1 MLGRETTIVVLCALL
16 GGCGRDS
23 SVGTEHGT
31 PLPATFAGVY
41 SGELPCSNCTAI
53 EATLWLRPDGTF
65 FLRQTFEGAP
75 AVTESAQREPQEP
88 TSTYGLGRWR
98 WDELAAEAVLRGAGP
113 ERRVRVLD
121 DGRLQLRGASSL
133 EHVLERDAI
142 APRFTD
148 RLALDGESTVTD
160 GGAAFKECLTGLTLP
175 IADAGAY
182 REFRRQHRRMHP
194 RGKPALTTVEGH
206 LIGGGDGAM
215 KERLVVDRF
224 VTIKPGKGC

>member
-1 MLGRETTIVVLCALL
+1 MPGREATILVLCALL
-16 GGCGRDS
+16 GGCGGES
-23 SVGTEHGT
+23 GVGTQHGT

-41 SGELPCSNCTAI
+41 SGELPCSNCDAI

-65 FLRQTFEGAP
+65 FLRQTFKGA
-75 AVTESAQREPQEP
+75 ASESQEP
-88 TSTYGLGRWR
+88 ASTYGLGRWQ

-113 ERRVRVLD
+113 ERRVRVHD

-133 EHVLERDAI
+133 EHVLERDTM

-148 RLALDGESTVTD
+148 RLALEGESAVSD
-160 GGAAFKECLTGLTLP
+160 GGAVFTECLTGLTLP

-194 RGKPALTTVEGH
+194 RSKPALTTVEGH
-206 LIGGGDGAM
+206 LIGAGDGSTR
-215 KERLVVDRF
+215 ERLVVDRF